1 VTGCTGYF
9 GRKFA
14 VVMLCERKPKRLI
27 IFSRDEPKQYK
38 NVDELFRLLRPSLP
52 FGDIRD
58 CDCL

>member
-1 VTGCTGYF
+1 M
-9 GRKFA
+9 
-14 VVMLCERKPKRLI
+14 VMLCERKPKRLI